1 MKRKLAIVTALFLTA
16 AAIRVVFGFVYA
28 SHNPRAQDGVL
39 DLRGWEGR
47 GTVKLSGEWTF
58 VPGKFLEPG
67 EVPGAKET
75 VKATVP
81 GGWDAYVTKGK
92 KGPYGYGTY
101 RLEVW
106 LPPRDANAHL
116 AIRSQVIRSAHKLY
130 ANGKLVGQS
139 GEPGTDSAGSKPLTM
154 PYVADVYT
162 DSDRLVLVMQV
173 SNFHYGYLGGP
184 FDALILG
191 EARDIYRLE
200 QFNRSMSMLFGGVLV
215 LMGVIFAFLYA
226 YRPQNRELLFFGCFL
241 GSYSLF
247 WFSHGEKLLFEWFPA
262 IDYAWQTRIQ
272 SLSSLA
278 IAASLLYFVRFMY
291 PGVLHRGFANGLTRM
306 AAVLAVL
313 YTVTPVDIFTRWELL
328 LLIFDAVLF
337 FYWFVMMVRF
347 VVRQENES
355 VYTLVGAFCVLYHGL
370 GHGINYLGL
379 KLPADV
385 PPVEIPVFVLAMCLV
400 LTGRF
405 FQTLKRVETLSERL
419 MQADRIKTEF
429 LANTSHELRTPLH
442 GIINMAQTLIEG
454 DGAEDSQ
461 VRKERL
467 ELLITTGRRLSYLL
481 DDILEFTRLSEGH
494 LPLRRSAVDV
504 RTAVAGVLEVMQFLT
519 GGKRIALVNEVPET
533 IPPVH
538 ADGLRVMQILFNLL
552 HNAIKH
558 VDEGTITVEARA
570 YEAWVEIAVTD
581 TGSGIPESRQDT
593 IFEPFY
599 RGAGDEADDPQG
611 AGLGLAICKK
621 LVDLHGG
628 RIWIESTP
636 LPYTR
641 VAFTLPVAGE
651 SVKEA
656 DDSPSTGAIL
666 LQSQARRLEEMG
678 RTAGSASAVYSVEVP
693 DAPRVLLAEDD
704 PASLKVTFEL
714 LAREGWTVTATASGE
729 RALHEIR
736 TRTDWDLAILD
747 VMLPHVSGYQLCREI
762 RKRYNLLELPV
773 LFLTARSQPAD
784 LLAAFEAG
792 ANDYV
797 TKPLHGAELKA
808 RVSTIL
814 QMKRSVRDA
823 MKIEMA
829 LIQAQIK
836 PHFLYNALNT
846 IASLSEVDT
855 DRMRDVL
862 AEFGHYLR
870 SSFDP
875 RNLDRVV
882 PFAKEWEL
890 VESYLH
896 IEQARF
902 GERMRVVVSLPDDR
916 SFAVPPLSIQPIVEN
931 ALRHGILPRV
941 EGGEIR
947 IEVADEGD
955 RIRVRI
961 QDDGVG
967 MTESRRQALL
977 TGEYKG
983 GIGLTNIGR
992 RLKSYYGEGLE
1003 IASEPGRGTTVQFRI
1018 PKEERGAAR

>member
-1 MKRKLAIVTALFLTA
+1 
-16 AAIRVVFGFVYA
+16 
-28 SHNPRAQDGVL
+28 
-39 DLRGWEGR
+39 
-47 GTVKLSGEWTF
+47 
-58 VPGKFLEPG
+58 
-67 EVPGAKET
+67 
-75 VKATVP
+75 
-81 GGWDAYVTKGK
+81 
-92 KGPYGYGTY
+92 
-101 RLEVW
+101 
-106 LPPRDANAHL
+106 
-116 AIRSQVIRSAHKLY
+116 
-130 ANGKLVGQS
+130 
-139 GEPGTDSAGSKPLTM
+139 
-154 PYVADVYT
+154 
-162 DSDRLVLVMQV
+162 
-173 SNFHYGYLGGP
+173 
-184 FDALILG
+184 
-191 EARDIYRLE
+191 
-200 QFNRSMSMLFGGVLV
+200 
-215 LMGVIFAFLYA
+215 
-226 YRPQNRELLFFGCFL
+226 
-241 GSYSLF
+241 
-247 WFSHGEKLLFEWFPA
+247 
-262 IDYAWQTRIQ
+262 
-272 SLSSLA
+272 
-278 IAASLLYFVRFMY
+278 
-291 PGVLHRGFANGLTRM
+291 
-306 AAVLAVL
+306 
-313 YTVTPVDIFTRWELL
+313 
-328 LLIFDAVLF
+328 
-337 FYWFVMMVRF
+337 
-347 VVRQENES
+347 
-355 VYTLVGAFCVLYHGL
+355 
-370 GHGINYLGL
+370 
-379 KLPADV
+379 
-385 PPVEIPVFVLAMCLV
+385 
-400 LTGRF
+400 
-405 FQTLKRVETLSERL
+405 
-419 MQADRIKTEF
+419 
-429 LANTSHELRTPLH
+429 
-442 GIINMAQTLIEG
+442 
-454 DGAEDSQ
+454 
-461 VRKERL
+461 
-467 ELLITTGRRLSYLL
+467 
-481 DDILEFTRLSEGH
+481 
-494 LPLRRSAVDV
+494 
-504 RTAVAGVLEVMQFLT
+504 
-519 GGKRIALVNEVPET
+519 
-533 IPPVH
+533 
-538 ADGLRVMQILFNLL
+538 
-552 HNAIKH
+552 
-558 VDEGTITVEARA
+558 VEARA